1 MRTPQKGEGL
11 SGLEK
16 CSCHTDSCKVG
27 DTSLRMNC
35 QKAGAD
41 ERVTTGQVEEVS
53 LGSRVKNE
61 RASALRGLPKYQQ
74 KY

>member
-1 MRTPQKGEGL
+1 MRTPHKGEVL

-16 CSCHTDSCKVG
+16 GSCHTDSCRVG
-27 DTSLRMNC
+27 DPSLGMNC

-41 ERVTTGQVEEVS
+41 ERVTTGQIEEVS

-61 RASALRGLPKYQQ
+61 RTSALRVFPKS
-74 KY
+74 

>member
-1 MRTPQKGEGL
+1 MRPPQKREEL
-11 SGLEK
+11 SGFEK
-16 CSCHTDSCKVG
+16 GSCHTDSCRVG
-27 DTSLRMNC
+27 DPSLGMNC
-35 QKAGAD
+35 RRAGAD

-61 RASALRGLPKYQQ
+61 RALALRGLPKYQQ